1 MAAWLD
7 LVNEDESWTLVDT
20 GRLEELVQGMPYPKR
35 QYPCLVY
42 FAGSA
47 NRLKALRVLYPHNNV
62 TRKGP
67 AGLVR
72 LHLSVQTGH
81 TENPI
86 LFAESSLC
94 LEKSLGDSKWL
105 RHSTKRHRKFTIPDA
120 DRLDPPGKLHQKV
133 KTQLIVPWTQ
143 VLCLFVDSESDMQSA
158 QNLLQPPLRQL
169 AIGGNP
175 VPTSMQVVIVL
186 TRHEGRDVSAASIL
200 ASFHK
205 VAETGGITVLD
216 LRQRCGLSDTVTFEP
231 LRNLIHEHLSTIRT
245 QQDST
250 YCRFSASHISAF
262 WSSYVQGYRRSLNV
276 PRFDLLAQARRGYPG
291 NESMSD
297 CLRESVRALISSG
310 CPEEDMQDFV
320 VSAFLMDAYPPEMHG
335 KSFNLTLDFLND
347 IYRFFSNPRLCH
359 TL

>member
-42 FAGSA
+42 FAGSS

-72 LHLSVQTGH
+72 LHLSVKSGH

-105 RHSTKRHRKFTIPDA
+105 KHSTKRHRKFSIPDA
-120 DRLDPPGKLHQKV
+120 DSFYPSGKLHQEV
-133 KTQLIVPWTQ
+133 KTQLILPWTQ

-158 QNLLQPPLRQL
+158 QNLLQQPLREL

-175 VPTSMQVVIVL
+175 VPASMQVVIVL
-186 TRHEGRDVSAASIL
+186 TKREGPDVSAASML
-200 ASFHK
+200 ANFHE
-205 VAETGGITVLD
+205 VAETGGVTVLD

-231 LRNLIHEHLSTIRT
+231 LRNLISEHLSTIRT
-245 QQDST
+245 QQVST
-250 YCRFSASHISAF
+250 YCRFSASHIGAF
-262 WSSYVQGYRRSLNV
+262 WNSYVQGYRRSLNV
-276 PRFDLLAQARRGYPG
+276 PHFDLLAQARRGYPG

-297 CLRESVRALISSG
+297 CLRESARALISSG
-310 CPEEDMQDFV
+310 CPEEDMQEFV

-347 IYRFFSNPRLCH
+347 IYRFFSNPRLCR